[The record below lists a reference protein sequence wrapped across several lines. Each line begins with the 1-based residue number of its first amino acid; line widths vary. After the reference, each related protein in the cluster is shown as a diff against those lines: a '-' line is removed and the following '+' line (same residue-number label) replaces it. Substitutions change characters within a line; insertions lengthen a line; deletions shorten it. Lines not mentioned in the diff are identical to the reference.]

1 MAFFGSAPSKAAAPS
16 FSPFPTKQSN
26 PLFEE
31 APQTSSS
38 PLFGSTPA
46 TPTGPAFGAAP
57 ATSSG
62 SFFGSSAKYLEG
74 VTFDFSSDAEALSS
88 LGQFSLETPDSD
100 DLPTGFDGDDRS
112 LGLLQSTGASV
123 ADIEA
128 FVGLESGALDALTTN
143 YTPTNGAVVKFTL
156 PTTGESQT
164 LDVIWNFMTGE
175 FNVNT
180 YDDFAFFATSDG
192 QVGLLSRSIDV
203 GSNGSTGWKQE
214 SLSITLDDTP
224 AFIAFGVL
232 NVQDQAVNSYL
243 GVDSIELM
251 GVGSAG
257 TPFFSEAPDSG
268 TSFFG

>member
-16 FSPFPTKQSN
+16 FSPPPTKQSN

-31 APQTSSS
+31 APQTSSN
-38 PLFGSTPA
+38 PLFGS
-46 TPTGPAFGAAP
+46 AP
-57 ATSSG
+57 VTSSG
-62 SFFGSSAKYLEG
+62 PSFGEAPSTPDGPFFGPSTS

-100 DLPTGFDGDDRS
+100 NLPMGFDGDDRS

-123 ADIEA
+123 AEIEA

-143 YTPTNGAVVKFTL
+143 YTPTNGAVLKFTL

-175 FNVNT
+175 SDVTT

-192 QVGLLSRSIDV
+192 QVGLLSRSTEV
-203 GSNGSTGWKQE
+203 GSNGSTGWTQE

-243 GVDSIELM
+243 GVDSIELI